1 MGRDAPDELA
11 GRGLNRRGGRRLAR
25 VSLGASSYAYF
36 DEPFALMAHRG
47 GYLEP
52 DDAGRE
58 NSLYAFGRAVQA
70 GYHYLETDV
79 HSTADGHLIA
89 FHDEVLDRVTDAT
102 GVVAELPLDAVLE
115 ARIDGRDEIPTLDSV
130 LESFPEVRLN
140 IDIKAA
146 GAIEPLV
153 RTLRAHGAEDRVC
166 VASFSAA
173 RLQRFRRL
181 TRARVATGI
190 ATPSVAWAAYVPL
203 LPSRL
208 PLSGQVFQ
216 VPITQRIRGRRLQVL
231 TAGLMATARAHD
243 VRVHVWT
250 VNDAEQMR
258 ELIDLG
264 VDGLIVDRIDLLR
277 AVALERG
284 LWTS

>member
-1 MGRDAPDELA
+1 M
-11 GRGLNRRGGRRLAR
+11 
-25 VSLGASSYAYF
+25 
-36 DEPFALMAHRG
+36 
-47 GYLEP
+47 
-52 DDAGRE
+52 
-58 NSLYAFGRAVQA
+58 
-70 GYHYLETDV
+70 
-79 HSTADGHLIA
+79 
-89 FHDEVLDRVTDAT
+89 
-102 GVVAELPLDAVLE
+102 
-115 ARIDGRDEIPTLDSV
+115 
-130 LESFPEVRLN
+130 
-140 IDIKAA
+140 
-146 GAIEPLV
+146 
-153 RTLRAHGAEDRVC
+153 
-166 VASFSAA
+166 ASFSAA